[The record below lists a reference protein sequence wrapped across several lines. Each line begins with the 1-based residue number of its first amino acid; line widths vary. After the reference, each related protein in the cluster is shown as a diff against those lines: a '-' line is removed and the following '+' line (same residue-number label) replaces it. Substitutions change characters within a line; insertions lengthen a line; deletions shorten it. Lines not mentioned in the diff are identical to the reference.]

1 MPLALRSALSP
12 KLPAPASTP
21 KPVQNALPPKPAN
34 ASAAPT
40 PNKASTKAA
49 GLADIFADVFEGTKP
64 APNKQKPTA
73 SSPFAGVSVSGTAQ
87 VGTKSSDSGQSIG
100 GSITTETSRNTSRS
114 VNRSGTFGGPSSN
127 TAPEKPNTSAS
138 ATIFSVGDKINEG
151 LSAGNE
157 DVGTSIGAE
166 ASYKAEVTAGKDGVH
181 VDIGGEV
188 RSGAE
193 AHASITEG
201 PFTIGVDAFI
211 GGRAG
216 AGVKFDAGPDGFR
229 AGAYANA
236 FLGIEGSV
244 HGTIDTEY
252 GSVTGTLTG
261 QLGVG
266 ADAHANVLVTPDG
279 RLKYDVGA
287 GFALG
292 LGGKAGLSGE
302 LDLVE
307 LAEDAQQFA
316 EQAVDAVEPYVEAA
330 ENAVETVQETAENVA
345 EAAQDVAENVAETAQ
360 DVGEAVAGFFGF

>member
-1 MPLALRSALSP
+1 MPIALASALSP
-12 KLPAPASTP
+12 KFPAPASTP
-21 KPVQNALPPKPAN
+21 KPLQKALPPKPAN
-34 ASAAPT
+34 ASAPPT

-49 GLADIFADVFEGTKP
+49 GAADIFADVFEGTKP
-64 APNKQKPTA
+64 APNKQKPAA
-73 SSPFAGVSVSGTAQ
+73 SSPFAGASVSGTAQ
-87 VGTKSSDSGQSIG
+87 VSTKSADSGQNVG
-100 GSITTETSRNTSRS
+100 GSVTTEASRNTTRN

-127 TAPEKPNTSAS
+127 TPSEKPNTSAS
-138 ATIFSVGDKINEG
+138 AALFSFGDKINEG
-151 LSAGNE
+151 LSVGNE
-157 DVGTSIGAE
+157 DVGASIGAE

-181 VDIGGEV
+181 ADIGGQV

-201 PFTIGVDAFI
+201 PFTIGADVFA

-244 HGTIDTEY
+244 YGTIDTEY

-261 QLGVG
+261 QIGVG
-266 ADAHANVLVTPDG
+266 ADAHADVLVTPDG

-287 GFALG
+287 GLALG
-292 LGGKAGLSGE
+292 IGGKAGLSGE
-302 LDLVE
+302 IDLVE

-330 ENAVETVQETAENVA
+330 ENVA
-345 EAAQDVAENVAETAQ
+345 ETAQDVAENVAETAQ
-360 DVGEAVAGFFGF
+360 DVTEAVGDFFGF